1 MNSTRSGDFEVNSAL
16 ARFREGDN
24 SAFDTLISLFRPLMV
39 SMTNRFCPDPAS
51 SEWEEWFQEA
61 RIALYRAA
69 VRYRTDSDRIT
80 FGLFARICI
89 RNAFIDRERRKN
101 VDTVPLSQWQEDAL
115 LFSNAVDPLEVLVK
129 SEERKNLR
137 RRIVSLL
144 SPYELKVFDGMLDG
158 LTVSEIAK
166 SAGKTEKSV
175 SNAVFR
181 LTGKL
186 YHALHNN

>member
-1 MNSTRSGDFEVNSAL
+1 MNSMKNDDFEINSTL
-16 ARFREGDN
+16 ERFQGGDDT
-24 SAFDTLISLFRPLMV
+24 AFDTLISLFRPLMV

-69 VRYRTDSDRIT
+69 TRYSTDREKIT
-80 FGLFARICI
+80 FGLFAQICI

-115 LFSNAVDPLEVLVK
+115 LFSSSVDPLEVLVK
-129 SEERKNLR
+129 SEERADLR

-144 SPYELKVFDGMLDG
+144 SPYELKVFDRILEG
-158 LTVSEIAK
+158 LTVPEIAEAVGK
-166 SAGKTEKSV
+166 SEKSV
-175 SNAVFR
+175 SNAIFR

-186 YHALHNN
+186 HGALQSN

>member
-1 MNSTRSGDFEVNSAL
+1 MNSPKNDDFAVNSAL
-16 ARFREGDN
+16 KRFRDGDT
-24 SAFDTLISLFRPLMV
+24 SAFDALISLFRPLMV
-39 SMTNRFCPDPAS
+39 SMTNRFCSDPGS

-69 VRYRTDSDRIT
+69 TRYRMESEKIT
-80 FGLFARICI
+80 FGLFAQICI

-101 VDTVPLSQWQEDAL
+101 VDTVPLSQRQEDAL
-115 LFSNAVDPLEVLVK
+115 LFSNTVDPLEVLVK
-129 SEERKNLR
+129 SEERQDLR

-144 SPYELKVFDGMLDG
+144 SPYELKVFDGILEG

-166 SAGKTEKSV
+166 SLGKTEKSV

-181 LTGKL
+181 LSGKL
-186 YHALHNN
+186 HSALQSN

>member
-1 MNSTRSGDFEVNSAL
+1 M
-16 ARFREGDN
+16 
-24 SAFDTLISLFRPLMV
+24 
-39 SMTNRFCPDPAS
+39 
-51 SEWEEWFQEA
+51 
-61 RIALYRAA
+61 
-69 VRYRTDSDRIT
+69 
-80 FGLFARICI
+80 
-89 RNAFIDRERRKN
+89 
-101 VDTVPLSQWQEDAL
+101 DTVPLSQWQEDAL

-166 SAGKTEKSV
+166 SEGKTEKSV
-175 SNAVFR
+175 SNAIFR